1 MNGLRRTL
9 AALSIPLLLAACGPK
24 AGDDVAAPRPDDECV
39 PPPIVT
45 AGLCEGIDSLGQL
58 RANLPADVDRDPM
71 TLPDPAERQRLFDCL
86 SWLTFVSLNWPA
98 EPGCRGVPD
107 VDATIADAS
116 GTLVWE
122 TFKEVYEVFQSQ
134 DAGWNLDERPW
145 PTPQPAAVCS
155 DVAGDRKVL
164 RMDTK
169 QRSTSRVPDVGN
181 EIEQAFAGG
190 FGTLVDQTPELVR
203 YEVRLNRDEFEYI
216 RDNGFAATPNYSY
229 GGPNGGGVTLPDDTT
244 GFQGHGAIEIKA
256 AWKILGPGDDSGRF
270 LTREVIVYDP
280 RNTEQCREATA
291 GLVGIH
297 VAHKTHWAPQWVWS
311 TFEQVDNVPPVDGPV
326 AGERYSFFDPKC
338 AAPPASTCAPIVM
351 PVNDEAA
358 RCCANLQLS
367 PQVFPFP
374 TTANQVTRIDAIGPT
389 ALNAQFQQALAGT
402 PFENYLLINTQWPSG
417 GRTADGGVAPRP
429 CNPDTFVPIQ
439 PVEDDCYTMVPQHLR
454 NTSME
459 TYMVNYGT
467 GLEPLSSTGCMECH
481 ASAGVDASYVWLDAQ
496 LQPLPIAEGAGEGP

>member
-1 MNGLRRTL
+1 MNGFRRTL
-9 AALSIPLLLAACGPK
+9 AALSVLLLAAACGPK
-24 AGDDVAAPRPDDECV
+24 AGDVAGPRPDAECV
-39 PPPIVT
+39 PPPTVT
-45 AGLCEGIDSLGQL
+45 AGLCEGIDHLDQL
-58 RANLPADVDRDPM
+58 VANLPADVDRDPN
-71 TLPDPAERQRLFDCL
+71 TLSDPAERQRLFDCL

-98 EPGCRGVPD
+98 EEGCRGVPD
-107 VDATIADAS
+107 LEASIAEAGDR
-116 GTLVWE
+116 TLVWE

-134 DAGWNLDERPW
+134 DAGWNLDDRPW
-145 PTPQPAAVCS
+145 PTPQPSAVCS
-155 DVAGDRKVL
+155 EMAGDRKVL

-203 YEVRLNRDEFEYI
+203 YEVRFNRDEFEYI
-216 RDNGFAATPNYSY
+216 RDNGFATTADYSY
-229 GGPNGGGVTLPDDTT
+229 GGPNAGGVTLPDNDT

-256 AWKILGPGDDSGRF
+256 AWKILGPGDDPDRF

-280 RNTEQCREATA
+280 RNAEQCSEVTA
-291 GLVGIH
+291 GLVGFH

-311 TFEQVDNVPPVDGPV
+311 TFEQVDNVPPVAGPEGGV
-326 AGERYSFFDPKC
+326 SYSFFDPEC
-338 AAPPASTCAPIVM
+338 TAPPASVCAPIVM
-351 PVNDEAA
+351 PVMDPQA

-367 PQVFPFP
+367 PKVFPFP
-374 TTANQVTRIDAIGPT
+374 ATPNQVTRIDPIGPT
-389 ALNAQFQQALAGT
+389 GLNGQFQQALAGT
-402 PFENYLLINTQWPSG
+402 PFESYVLVNTQWPFL

-439 PVEDDCYTMVPQHLR
+439 PVESGCYWMVPQHLR

-467 GLEPLSSTGCMECH
+467 GTVPLSSTSCMECH

-496 LQPLPIAEGAGEGP
+496 LQPLPIGE